1 MEPLTF
7 AEKTGAIVGLLF
19 GALVIFVSL
28 DLLSGGLFSRTRR
41 AAPAAEPDGGCDG
54 CGD

>member
-7 AEKTGAIVGLLF
+7 AEKTGAVIGLLF

-28 DLLSGGLFSRTRR
+28 DLLSGGILSRARQ
-41 AAPAAEPDGGCDG
+41 PSPEPDGGCLD